1 MAILNVL
8 KELFHHMNWADA
20 KIWGTVLSNP
30 DAQKNEKL
38 KTVLYHF
45 HLTQYAFY
53 HIWLDLPIEF
63 PTISEFKSMKEIA
76 RWASKYPELS
86 QSFLSGLKEED
97 LGRLINI
104 PWSNR
109 FEKLLGKKPSDTN
122 LAETILQVTSH
133 SSYHRG
139 QVNSHIRTLNGEPPM
154 VDFIAWIWLG
164 KPIAVWPVTA
174 VKK

>member
-1 MAILNVL
+1 
-8 KELFHHMNWADA
+8 
-20 KIWGTVLSNP
+20 
-30 DAQKNEKL
+30 
-38 KTVLYHF
+38 
-45 HLTQYAFY
+45 
-53 HIWLDLPIEF
+53 
-63 PTISEFKSMKEIA
+63 MKEIA

-122 LAETILQVTSH
+122 LAETILQVASH

-139 QVNSHIRTLNGEPPM
+139 QVNSHIRTLNGEPPK

-164 KPIAVWPVTA
+164 KPVAVWPVTA